1 MDAEEDNDIWV
12 LRFMRLPD
20 GQLRCRA
27 VNSRSGEARRVAD
40 PARLLELLAG
50 PPDDR
55 GGTVDALR

>member
-27 VNSRSGEARRVAD
+27 VNSRSGQARRVAD
-40 PARLLELLAG
+40 PTMLLELLGGA
-50 PPDDR
+50 PDDP
-55 GGTVDALR
+55 GGTVDPLR